1 MEEKLLEKV
10 LSLRGQSVELL
21 KKYHVDKMLFFLAF
35 TVYIV
40 GHFLSGTMYIYILDK
55 SLPYTIW
62 MVACMLA
69 LLKIFLVNVY
79 SDWRDLC
86 LIVSIGLIVWASS
99 LNTNTWD
106 MIYYYVM
113 IVAAQ
118 NINFKSIVKIFLA
131 TVVTMLIF
139 TIISAKLGVIAGV
152 TNMRL
157 GSSDLRYAL
166 GTVYPTDL
174 AARLF
179 YIELFYIALRK
190 FKLNLPEYITCLSL
204 AVFTYIV
211 TDTKL
216 DVLLMLLLILA
227 VYFKDAIILVLEK
240 IQNLGV
246 TLILGSMVAMI
257 VILTYGYN
265 SRMWI
270 LNKINN
276 ILSGRLSVG
285 HIAFENFNV
294 PFFGQIIEQTGNG
307 GLHHGV
313 YSYFFIDC
321 SYIRVL
327 MMNGLFSFLILVA
340 FLVILS
346 NKFLNEKA
354 YSLEIALL
362 FVALSSIIDQ
372 HLLEISYN
380 CLLLAMF
387 ADISY
392 FKNELE

>member
-1 MEEKLLEKV
+1 MLEKV
-10 LSLRGQSVELL
+10 LSLREQSVELL

-35 TVYIV
+35 MVYIV

-62 MVACMLA
+62 MVACVLA

-86 LIVSIGLIVWASS
+86 LVVSIGLIVWASS

-118 NINFKSIVKIFLA
+118 DINFKSIVKVFLA

-139 TIISAKLGVIAGV
+139 TIVSAKLGVIAGV

-204 AVFTYIV
+204 TVFTYIV

-227 VYFKDAIILVLEK
+227 VYLKDAIILLLEK

-257 VILTYGYN
+257 IILTYGY
-265 SRMWI
+265 SSKMWI

-346 NKFLNEKA
+346 NKFLNEKP

>member
-10 LSLRGQSVELL
+10 LSLREQSVELL

-35 TVYIV
+35 MVYIV

-62 MVACMLA
+62 MVACVLA

-86 LIVSIGLIVWASS
+86 LVVSIGLIVWASS

-106 MIYYYVM
+106 IIYYYVM

-118 NINFKSIVKIFLA
+118 DINFKSIVKVFLA

-139 TIISAKLGVIAGV
+139 TIVSAKLGVIAGV

-204 AVFTYIV
+204 TVFTYIV

-227 VYFKDAIILVLEK
+227 VYLKDAIILLLEK

-257 VILTYGYN
+257 IILTYGY
-265 SRMWI
+265 SSKMWI

>member
-1 MEEKLLEKV
+1 MLEKV
-10 LSLRGQSVELL
+10 LSLRKQSVELL

-118 NINFKSIVKIFLA
+118 DINFKSIVKVFLA

-139 TIISAKLGVIAGV
+139 TIVSAKLGVIAGV

-204 AVFTYIV
+204 TVFTYIV

-227 VYFKDAIILVLEK
+227 VYLKDAIILLLEK

-246 TLILGSMVAMI
+246 TLILGSMVVMI
-257 VILTYGYN
+257 IILTYGY
-265 SRMWI
+265 SSKMWI

>member
-1 MEEKLLEKV
+1 MEKV
-10 LSLRGQSVELL
+10 LSLREQSVELL
-21 KKYHVDKMLFFLAF
+21 KKYHVDKILFFLAF
-35 TVYIV
+35 MVYIV

-118 NINFKSIVKIFLA
+118 DINFKSIVKVFLA
-131 TVVTMLIF
+131 TVVTMLVF
-139 TIISAKLGVIAGV
+139 TIVSAKLGVIAGV

-204 AVFTYIV
+204 AAFTYIV

-265 SRMWI
+265 SKMWI

>member
-1 MEEKLLEKV
+1 MLEKV

>member
-1 MEEKLLEKV
+1 MEKV
-10 LSLRGQSVELL
+10 LSLREQSVELL
-21 KKYHVDKMLFFLAF
+21 KKYHVDKILFFLAF
-35 TVYIV
+35 MVYIV

-118 NINFKSIVKIFLA
+118 DINFKSIVKVFLA
-131 TVVTMLIF
+131 TVVTMLVF
-139 TIISAKLGVIAGV
+139 TIVSAKLGVIAGV

-204 AVFTYIV
+204 AAFTYIV

-246 TLILGSMVAMI
+246 TLILGSMVTMI

-265 SRMWI
+265 SKMWI

>member
-10 LSLRGQSVELL
+10 LSLREQSVELL

-35 TVYIV
+35 MVYIV
-40 GHFLSGTMYIYILDK
+40 GHFLSGTMYIYIIDK

-62 MVACMLA
+62 MVACVLA

-86 LIVSIGLIVWASS
+86 LVVSIGLIVWASS

-118 NINFKSIVKIFLA
+118 DINFKSIVKVFLA

-139 TIISAKLGVIAGV
+139 TIVSAKLGVIAGV

-204 AVFTYIV
+204 TVFTYIV

-227 VYFKDAIILVLEK
+227 VYLKDAIILLLEK

-257 VILTYGYN
+257 IILTYGY
-265 SRMWI
+265 SSKMWI

>member
-35 TVYIV
+35 MVYIV

-118 NINFKSIVKIFLA
+118 DINFKSIVKVFLA
-131 TVVTMLIF
+131 TVVTMLVF
-139 TIISAKLGVIAGV
+139 TIFSAKLGVIAGV

-265 SRMWI
+265 SKMWI

>member
-1 MEEKLLEKV
+1 MLEKV

-35 TVYIV
+35 MVYIV

-118 NINFKSIVKIFLA
+118 DINFKSIVKVFLA
-131 TVVTMLIF
+131 TVVTMLVF
-139 TIISAKLGVIAGV
+139 TIFSAKLGVIAGV

-265 SRMWI
+265 SKMWI

>member
-1 MEEKLLEKV
+1 
-10 LSLRGQSVELL
+10 
-21 KKYHVDKMLFFLAF
+21 
-35 TVYIV
+35 
-40 GHFLSGTMYIYILDK
+40 
-55 SLPYTIW
+55 
-62 MVACMLA
+62 MV
-69 LLKIFLVNVY
+69 
-79 SDWRDLC
+79 
-86 LIVSIGLIVWASS
+86 
-99 LNTNTWD
+99 
-106 MIYYYVM
+106 VM
-113 IVAAQ
+113 I
-118 NINFKSIVKIFLA
+118 I
-131 TVVTMLIF
+131 
-139 TIISAKLGVIAGV
+139 
-152 TNMRL
+152 
-157 GSSDLRYAL
+157 
-166 GTVYPTDL
+166 
-174 AARLF
+174 
-179 YIELFYIALRK
+179 
-190 FKLNLPEYITCLSL
+190 
-204 AVFTYIV
+204 
-211 TDTKL
+211 
-216 DVLLMLLLILA
+216 
-227 VYFKDAIILVLEK
+227 
-240 IQNLGV
+240 
-246 TLILGSMVAMI
+246 
-257 VILTYGYN
+257 ILTYGY
-265 SRMWI
+265 SSKMWI

>member
-1 MEEKLLEKV
+1 MLEKV
-10 LSLRGQSVELL
+10 LSLREQSVELL
-21 KKYHVDKMLFFLAF
+21 KKYHVDKILFFLAF
-35 TVYIV
+35 MVYIV

-118 NINFKSIVKIFLA
+118 DINFKSIVKVFLA
-131 TVVTMLIF
+131 TVVTMLVF
-139 TIISAKLGVIAGV
+139 TIVSAKLGVIAGV

-204 AVFTYIV
+204 AAFTYIV

-246 TLILGSMVAMI
+246 TLILGSMVTMI

-265 SRMWI
+265 SKMWI

>member
-10 LSLRGQSVELL
+10 LSLREQSVELL

-35 TVYIV
+35 MVYIV

-62 MVACMLA
+62 MVACVLA

-86 LIVSIGLIVWASS
+86 LVVSIGLIVWASS

-118 NINFKSIVKIFLA
+118 DINFKSIVKVFLA

-139 TIISAKLGVIAGV
+139 TIVSAKLGVIAGV

-204 AVFTYIV
+204 TVFTYIV

-227 VYFKDAIILVLEK
+227 VYLKDAIILLLEK

-257 VILTYGYN
+257 IILTYGY
-265 SRMWI
+265 SSKMWI

>member
-10 LSLRGQSVELL
+10 LSLREQSVELL

-35 TVYIV
+35 MVYIV

-62 MVACMLA
+62 MVACVLA

-86 LIVSIGLIVWASS
+86 LVVSIGLIVWASS

-118 NINFKSIVKIFLA
+118 DINFKSIVKVFLA
-131 TVVTMLIF
+131 TVVTMLVF
-139 TIISAKLGVIAGV
+139 TIFSAKLGVIAGV

-204 AVFTYIV
+204 AAFTYIV

-227 VYFKDAIILVLEK
+227 VYFKGAIILVLEK

-265 SRMWI
+265 SKMWI

-346 NKFLNEKA
+346 NKFLNKKA

>member
-1 MEEKLLEKV
+1 MEKV
-10 LSLRGQSVELL
+10 LSLREQSVELL
-21 KKYHVDKMLFFLAF
+21 KKYHVDKILFFLAF
-35 TVYIV
+35 MVYIV

-118 NINFKSIVKIFLA
+118 DINFKSIVKVFLA

-139 TIISAKLGVIAGV
+139 TIVSAKLGVIAGV

-204 AVFTYIV
+204 TVFTYIV

-227 VYFKDAIILVLEK
+227 VYLKDAIILLLEK

-246 TLILGSMVAMI
+246 TLILGSMVVMI
-257 VILTYGYN
+257 IILTYGY
-265 SRMWI
+265 SSKMWI

>member
-1 MEEKLLEKV
+1 MLEKV
-10 LSLRGQSVELL
+10 LSLREQSVELL

-35 TVYIV
+35 MVYIV

-62 MVACMLA
+62 MVACVLA

-86 LIVSIGLIVWASS
+86 LVVSIGLIVWASS

-118 NINFKSIVKIFLA
+118 DINFKSIVKVFLA

-139 TIISAKLGVIAGV
+139 TIVSAKLGVIAGV

-204 AVFTYIV
+204 TVFTYIV

-227 VYFKDAIILVLEK
+227 VYLKDAIILLLEK

-257 VILTYGYN
+257 IILTYGY
-265 SRMWI
+265 SSKMWI

>member
-10 LSLRGQSVELL
+10 LSLRKQSVELL

-118 NINFKSIVKIFLA
+118 DINFKSIVKVFLA

-139 TIISAKLGVIAGV
+139 TIVSAKLGVIAGV

-204 AVFTYIV
+204 TVFTYIV

-227 VYFKDAIILVLEK
+227 VYLKDAIILLLEK

-246 TLILGSMVAMI
+246 TLILGSMVVMI
-257 VILTYGYN
+257 IILTYGY
-265 SRMWI
+265 SSKMWI

>member
-1 MEEKLLEKV
+1 MLEKV
-10 LSLRGQSVELL
+10 LSLREQSVELL
-21 KKYHVDKMLFFLAF
+21 KKYHVDKILFFLAF
-35 TVYIV
+35 MVYIV

-62 MVACMLA
+62 MVACILA

-118 NINFKSIVKIFLA
+118 DINFKSIVKVFLA
-131 TVVTMLIF
+131 TVVTMLVF
-139 TIISAKLGVIAGV
+139 TIVSAKLGVIAGV

-204 AVFTYIV
+204 AAFTYVV

-265 SRMWI
+265 SKMWI

-346 NKFLNEKA
+346 NKFLNKKA